1 MKKILVVSAE
11 YYPDISIGL
20 KETLKKSLT
29 NYDVEYF
36 VVPGVFEIPSVISKY
51 AEKYDGFIALGCV
64 IKGETPHFDLISRSV
79 IDGLMNMSIKHKKPI
94 GNAIL
99 TCLNK
104 SQALTRINKSKE
116 ASDAVKQVL
125 ENDPKK

>member
-11 YYPDISIGL
+11 YYPEISIGL

-51 AEKYDGFIALGCV
+51 AETRLDKYEDYPIVYKKIYFKYNGKKVMTYTMVRKTKLVHPTDRYLNIIKQGYKDCRIKIKSLNIALQ
-64 IKGETPHFDLISRSV
+64 L
-79 IDGLMNMSIKHKKPI
+79 
-94 GNAIL
+94 
-99 TCLNK
+99 
-104 SQALTRINKSKE
+104 
-116 ASDAVKQVL
+116 L
-125 ENDPKK
+125 EHRQL

>member
-11 YYPDISIGL
+11 YYPEISIGL

-79 IDGLMNMSIKHKKPI
+79 IDGLMNMSIKHKKPFC
-94 GNAIL
+94 NAIL

-104 SQALTRINKSKE
+104 SQALTKINKSKD